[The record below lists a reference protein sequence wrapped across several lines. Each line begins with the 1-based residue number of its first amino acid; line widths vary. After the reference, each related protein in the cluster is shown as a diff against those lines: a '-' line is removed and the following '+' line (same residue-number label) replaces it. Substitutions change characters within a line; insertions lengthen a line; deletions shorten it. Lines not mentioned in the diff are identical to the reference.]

1 MQVEQL
7 HSDRADQKTQPLGYA
22 RPMPLQPRP
31 AMFRLVVTILFAT
44 VVIVL
49 GIGASVTF
57 FVLFLQPH
65 GRLFSIVPFGV
76 ASVFFYMGIRSLT
89 VAVQF
94 LRGKT
99 PGEHWERWVFSIWS
113 TWM

>member
-1 MQVEQL
+1 MKNSVE
-7 HSDRADQKTQPLGYA
+7 PLPYA
-22 RPMPLQPRP
+22 RPMPAPSRP
-31 AMFRLVVTILFAT
+31 TMFRLVVTILFAT

-49 GIGASVTF
+49 GIVASVTF
-57 FVLFLQPH
+57 FVLLLQPN
-65 GRLFSIVPFGV
+65 GRLFSIVPLGV

-99 PGEHWERWVFSIWS
+99 PGEHWERWIFSIWS

>member
-1 MQVEQL
+1 MQVERF
-7 HSDRADQKTQPLGYA
+7 HNDHVDQTVQSLGYA
-22 RPMPLQPRP
+22 RPMPIQPRP

-44 VVIVL
+44 VMVVL
-49 GIGASVTF
+49 GIVASVTF
-57 FVLFLQPH
+57 FVLLLQPH